1 MVDKSEILI
10 RKALVSDAENLIN
23 FFIKSYGEKTIF
35 QDKDFLFYYYK
46 CKLNSPMSNNV
57 VAVTKE
63 GEIVSH
69 YGGLDY
75 HLKLNNK
82 VYSLIWGVNAY
93 TLPEY
98 RGMGLNSKIVDF
110 ILNNN
115 EINAVI
121 GFTEQTAL
129 FYDKINYNV
138 FEFKKFTRHIFI
150 LDFDKTTEIC
160 RYINQDEKK
169 LIKTAKKNNIDF
181 SQVVEL
187 TIDNIDSFNFVM
199 DEDFF
204 EINTTYRDKD
214 FLKWR
219 FIGNPFIKYT
229 IWGYVE
235 GDNIKAYAALR
246 EEVLEPL
253 NYKVNRVI
261 DLYGKKSAIENVLA
275 KIKDDS
281 ILKNNIYIDFSM
293 FGNIYDEILDSFGF
307 IRLENDECCILPQVS
322 SPIENRANLEY
333 LGIQSKV
340 LSNEIKKLSRN
351 NVYFT
356 RMDSD
361 RDRLARITQL
371 KNKKVENK

>member
-1 MVDKSEILI
+1 MVDNSEILI
-10 RKALVSDAENLIN
+10 RKALVSDVENLVT
-23 FFIKSYGEKTIF
+23 FFKKSYGEKTIF
-35 QDKDFLFYYYK
+35 QDEEFLFYYYK
-46 CKLNSPMSNNV
+46 CKYNSPLSNNV

-98 RGMGLNSKIVDF
+98 RGMGLNSRIVDF

-129 FYDKINYNV
+129 FYNKINYNV
-138 FEFKKFTRHIFI
+138 FDFKKFTRHVFI
-150 LDFDKTTEIC
+150 LDLDKTIEIS

-169 LIKTAKKNNIDF
+169 LIKIPKSNNIDF

-187 TIDNIDSFNFVM
+187 TIDNIDSFNIVM
-199 DEDFF
+199 DEDFS
-204 EINTTYRDKD
+204 EINTTFRDKE

-219 FIGNPFIKYT
+219 FIGNPFIKYSVF
-229 IWGYVE
+229 GYVK
-235 GDNIKAYAALR
+235 DNNIIAYTALR
-246 EEVLEPL
+246 EEILEPL

-261 DLYGKKSAIENVLA
+261 DLYGEKSAIENVLA

-293 FGNIYDEILDSFGF
+293 FGNIYDEILNSFGF

-322 SPIENRANLEY
+322 SPIENRANFEY
-333 LGIQSKV
+333 LGIQSKT
-340 LSNEIKKLSRN
+340 LSNEIKELSRN

-371 KNKKVENK
+371 KNKNE